1 MGMRGLDKGG
11 VSRPPV
17 IHQAII
23 GTGDDS
29 LNSGARSAEYHRDQM
44 ICSRVK

>member
-1 MGMRGLDKGG
+1 MGMRGVDKGG

-23 GTGDDS
+23 GEVTTVS
-29 LNSGARSAEYHRDQM
+29 TAARSAEFHRDQM